1 MRGGFSF
8 CGVDIAKWDLEYA
21 PELTDTYVWGPAGY
35 NVNEESFEAHDGG
48 YFYGTTMKPKEFTL
62 RCYYEEQHVNR
73 GIIANITSFFYRGR
87 TGRLI
92 FKRRPWVWYN
102 ATVVSIDYSKMTN
115 TQNGVITIGMKA
127 YYPFARHD
135 TLWMLDDPPNQA
147 DKEHNSALLSE
158 TMTPANK
165 IITGSEPLTEATSFM
180 LYNGG
185 TEKAAV
191 AVEIAGDVGE
201 GVTIY
206 NRTTGQSCGFV
217 AMSKA
222 ITSDVG
228 NYFICDS
235 LNGKTMLT
243 DGTNHELSF
252 LYHDGGFIDLKP
264 AFPIDRNIEITMMQN
279 SIIITSRE
287 KFDETM
293 AGKYVWLRNAWHKI
307 TAVLNESTAYIDEVM
322 PEETTEVTTIA
333 EMNELEVVPTSTM
346 SLTRLNLIYK
356 PTFH

>member
-35 NVNEESFEAHDGG
+35 NVNDETFDAHDGG

-73 GIIANITSFFYRGR
+73 GVLAKVTSFFYRGR
-87 TGRLI
+87 TGRLV

-102 ATVVSIDYSKMTN
+102 ATVVNIDYSKMTN
-115 TQNGVITIGMKA
+115 TENGIITISMKA

-135 TLWMLDDPPNQA
+135 TLWMQEDPPNQA
-147 DKEHNSALLSE
+147 DKEHNSALLSRD
-158 TMTPANK
+158 MTPGNK
-165 IITGSEPLTEATSFM
+165 IIEGSEELTEPKEFL

-191 AVEIAGDVGE
+191 AIEIAGDVGE
-201 GVTIY
+201 GVTIR
-206 NRTTGQSCGFV
+206 NKTTGQSCGFV

-222 ITSDVG
+222 LTTDAGKYIV
-228 NYFICDS
+228 CDS

-252 LYHDGGFIDLKP
+252 FYHDGGFIDLEP
-264 AFPIDRNIEITMMQN
+264 AFPIERNIEITTLQN

-293 AGKYVWLRNAWHKI
+293 AGKYVWLKNEWHKI
-307 TAVLNESTAYIDEVM
+307 SKVLDESTAYIDEAM
-322 PEETTEVTTIA
+322 ADAETVVTTIA
-333 EMNELEVVPTSTM
+333 GMNELIVEPKSTM

>member
-8 CGVDIAKWDLEYA
+8 CGVDIAKWELEYA

-35 NVNEESFEAHDGG
+35 NVNEESFDAHDGG

-73 GIIANITSFFYRGR
+73 GIIASITSFFYRGR

-102 ATVVSIDYSKMTN
+102 ATVTSIDYSKMTN
-115 TQNGVITIGMKA
+115 TQNGIITIGMKA

-158 TMTPANK
+158 TMTPDNK
-165 IITGSEPLTEATSFM
+165 LIAGSDPLTEAKTLM

-222 ITSDVG
+222 ITTDVG
-228 NYFICDS
+228 KYIVCDG

-243 DGTNHELSF
+243 DGKNPELSF
-252 LYHDGGFIDLKP
+252 LYHDGGFLDLKP

-307 TAVLNESTAYIDEVM
+307 NAVLNESTAYIDETM
-322 PEETTEVTTIA
+322 PEDATEVTTIA
-333 EMNELEVVPTSTM
+333 EMNELEVVPKSTM
-346 SLTRLNLIYK
+346 SLTRLNFIYK